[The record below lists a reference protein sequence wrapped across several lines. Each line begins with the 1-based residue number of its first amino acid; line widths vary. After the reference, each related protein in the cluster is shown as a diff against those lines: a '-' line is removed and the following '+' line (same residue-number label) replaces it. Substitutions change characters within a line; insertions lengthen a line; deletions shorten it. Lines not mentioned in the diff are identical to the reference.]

1 MKIIGKKTGVS
12 AKNSVLCIIMIK
24 IGQFNTLTVV
34 KTVDFGLYL
43 DGGDGLEILLPARF
57 VPEGTKVGDSIKVF
71 IYKDSEDRL
80 IATTDVPYAKVGEFA
95 YLQVSQVNDT
105 GAFLDW
111 GILGKDLLVPYS
123 QQKSRMRPGG
133 VYLVYVYLDDASGR
147 IVASAKTERFL
158 GNTMP
163 AYRPGD
169 EVECLVTGETPIGY
183 SVIVDN
189 LHRGMIYSNETYRT
203 LEIQETLRAHV
214 HNVRPDG
221 KIDLR
226 IGGNTR
232 ERVGSL
238 SDSILATLRA
248 NGGSMNV
255 SDKSSPDEIRAHF
268 RCSKKDFKKAIGAL
282 YKERRIVILPGS
294 IALAKQ

>member
-1 MKIIGKKTGVS
+1 MV
-12 AKNSVLCIIMIK
+12 K
-24 IGQFNTLTVV
+24 IGQFNKLPVA
-34 KTVDFGLYL
+34 KEVDFGVYL
-43 DGGDGLEILLPARF
+43 DGGAGIEILLPARF
-57 VPEGTKVGDSIKVF
+57 VPEGTAVGDILDVF
-71 IYKDSEDRL
+71 IYKDSEDRV

-95 YLQVSQVNDT
+95 YLQVSQVNDI

-123 QQKSRMRPGG
+123 QQKSKMRPGG

-147 IVASAKTERFL
+147 IAASAKVEHFL
-158 GNTMP
+158 GNTIP
-163 AYRPGD
+163 EYTPGQ

-189 LHRGMIYSNETYRT
+189 LHRGMIYSNETFRP
-203 LEIQETLRAHV
+203 LEEQETLRAHV
-214 HNVRPDG
+214 RHVRPDG

-226 IGGNTR
+226 IGGNAR

-248 NGGSMNV
+248 SGGRIAV
-255 SDKSSPDEIRAHF
+255 SDKSSPDEIRCHF
-268 RCSKKDFKKAIGAL
+268 RCSKKDFKKALGAL
-282 YKERRIVILPGS
+282 YKEQRIRILPDS
-294 IALAKQ
+294 VELV

>member
-1 MKIIGKKTGVS
+1 MV
-12 AKNSVLCIIMIK
+12 K
-24 IGQFNTLTVV
+24 IGQFNKLPVA
-34 KTVDFGLYL
+34 KEVDFGVYL
-43 DGGDGLEILLPARF
+43 DGGAGIEILLPARF
-57 VPEGTKVGDSIKVF
+57 VPEGTAVGDILDVF
-71 IYKDSEDRL
+71 IYKDSEDRV

-95 YLQVSQVNDT
+95 YLQVSQVNDI

-123 QQKSRMRPGG
+123 QQKSKMRPGG

-147 IVASAKTERFL
+147 IAASAKVEHFL
-158 GNTMP
+158 GNTIP
-163 AYRPGD
+163 EYTPGQ

-189 LHRGMIYSNETYRT
+189 LHRGMIYSNETFRP
-203 LEIQETLRAHV
+203 LEEQETLRAHV
-214 HNVRPDG
+214 RHVRPDG

-226 IGGNTR
+226 IGGNAR

-248 NGGSMNV
+248 SGGRMTV
-255 SDKSSPDEIRAHF
+255 SDKSSPDEIRCHF
-268 RCSKKDFKKAIGAL
+268 RCSKKDFKKALSAL
-282 YKERRIVILPGS
+282 YKEQRIRILPDS
-294 IALAKQ
+294 VELV

>member
-1 MKIIGKKTGVS
+1 MV
-12 AKNSVLCIIMIK
+12 K
-24 IGQFNTLTVV
+24 IGQFNKLPVA
-34 KTVDFGLYL
+34 KEVDFGVYL
-43 DGGDGLEILLPARF
+43 DGGAGIEILLPARF
-57 VPEGTKVGDSIKVF
+57 VPEGTAVGDILDVF
-71 IYKDSEDRL
+71 IYKDSEDRV

-95 YLQVSQVNDT
+95 YLQVSQVNDI

-123 QQKSRMRPGG
+123 QQKSKMRPGG

-147 IVASAKTERFL
+147 IAASAKVEHFL
-158 GNTMP
+158 GNTIP
-163 AYRPGD
+163 EYTPGQ

-189 LHRGMIYSNETYRT
+189 LHRGMIYSNETFRP
-203 LEIQETLRAHV
+203 LEEQETLRAHV
-214 HNVRPDG
+214 RHVRPDG

-226 IGGNTR
+226 IGGNAR

-248 NGGSMNV
+248 SGGRMTV
-255 SDKSSPDEIRAHF
+255 SDKSSPDEIRCHF
-268 RCSKKDFKKAIGAL
+268 RCSKKDFKKSLGAL
-282 YKERRIVILPGS
+282 YKEQRIRILPDS
-294 IALAKQ
+294 VELV